1 MALDCEV
8 ELIQL
13 GVFLSKIAN
22 MKFTKENT
30 LQLKG
35 IAVIFLLYHH
45 LFNSPSMYQNFEVS
59 FFPLTERIVNLLSW
73 FGKNCVSFFCIF
85 ISVWSR
91 GILYETVRKK
101 GAADGWIKRRLLKLY
116 KGYWFVFVG
125 AFFICSII
133 DRMPIKVYMKS
144 HGIANIIIGYVG
156 I

>member
-1 MALDCEV
+1 
-8 ELIQL
+8 
-13 GVFLSKIAN
+13 

-73 FGKNCVSFFCIF
+73 FGKNCVSFFAF
-85 ISVWSR
+85 LSAYGLAVSYMK
-91 GILYETVRKK
+91 LSEKK

-116 KGYWFVFVG
+116 KGYWL
-125 AFFICSII
+125 
-133 DRMPIKVYMKS
+133 R
-144 HGIANIIIGYVG
+144 
-156 I
+156 

>member
-1 MALDCEV
+1 
-8 ELIQL
+8 
-13 GVFLSKIAN
+13 

-59 FFPLTERIVNLLSW
+59 FFHDR
-73 FGKNCVSFFCIF
+73 KNCEFAFMVWKELCQFFAFLSAYGLAVSYMKL
-85 ISVWSR
+85 S
-91 GILYETVRKK
+91 EKK

-125 AFFICSII
+125 AFL
-133 DRMPIKVYMKS
+133 
-144 HGIANIIIGYVG
+144 YVR
-156 I
+156 

>member
-1 MALDCEV
+1 
-8 ELIQL
+8 
-13 GVFLSKIAN
+13 

-35 IAVIFLLYHH
+35 IAVIFCCIIIFLIVRVCIRILKC
-45 LFNSPSMYQNFEVS
+45 LFSID
-59 FFPLTERIVNLLSW
+59 R
-73 FGKNCVSFFCIF
+73 KNCEFAFMVWKELCQFFCIF

-125 AFFICSII
+125 AFL
-133 DRMPIKVYMKS
+133 
-144 HGIANIIIGYVG
+144 YVR
-156 I
+156 

>member
-1 MALDCEV
+1 
-8 ELIQL
+8 
-13 GVFLSKIAN
+13 

-73 FGKNCVSFFCIF
+73 FGKNCVSFFAF
-85 ISVWSR
+85 LSAYGLAVSYMK
-91 GILYETVRKK
+91 LSEKK

-125 AFFICSII
+125 GSTKCKWEFPIGKSIFDRRRRTVHKNFPLCAAFCMETLH
-133 DRMPIKVYMKS
+133 RT
-144 HGIANIIIGYVG
+144 
-156 I
+156 

>member
-1 MALDCEV
+1 
-8 ELIQL
+8 
-13 GVFLSKIAN
+13 

-59 FFPLTERIVNLLSW
+59 FFSIDR
-73 FGKNCVSFFCIF
+73 KNCEFAFMVWKELCQFFCIF

-101 GAADGWIKRRLLKLY
+101 G
-116 KGYWFVFVG
+116 
-125 AFFICSII
+125 S
-133 DRMPIKVYMKS
+133 S
-144 HGIANIIIGYVG
+144 
-156 I
+156 

>member
-1 MALDCEV
+1 
-8 ELIQL
+8 
-13 GVFLSKIAN
+13 

-73 FGKNCVSFFCIF
+73 FGKNCVSFFAF
-85 ISVWSR
+85 LSAYGLAVSYMK
-91 GILYETVRKK
+91 LSEKK

-125 AFFICSII
+125 AFV
-133 DRMPIKVYMKS
+133 DEDVADEYEDYDD
-144 HGIANIIIGYVG
+144 IAYV
-156 I
+156 ILYPRLTTVSVTINK